1 MGSHKEK
8 LIGGVAIVGRVKDA
22 IVAHEG
28 LEIKPVLGMTL
39 NPAEAQ
45 ISAPSPNATATC
57 YDLLDGVAT
66 PAGARGN
73 CTIWVDLG
81 ILVEDIFPAFLK
93 VDEGLPAPVLSDRI
107 RKVCQ

>member
-1 MGSHKEK
+1 MKGSYKEK
-8 LIGGVAIVGRVKDA
+8 LVGGVAVVSRVKDS

-28 LEIKPVLGMTL
+28 LEIESVLGMPL

-45 ISAPSPNATATC
+45 MSTPNATAAC
-57 YDLLDGVAT
+57 HDLLDGVAT
-66 PAGARGN
+66 PAGTRGN

-81 ILVEDIFPAFLK
+81 ILVERIFPALLE
-93 VDEGLPAPVLSDRI
+93 VDEGLPTPVLSDGI